1 MALVS
6 LESYL
11 FSGTLKDNLSV
22 AKDASEKEMNSVLEK
37 VGILD
42 FVHEQGGL
50 NMHIEKRPFM
60 ETKTFCSQCK
70 VHCYKKDKREQIRKV
85 MRFLVLECWCIILSW
100 RFVICTTK
108 LQTNRKNMHKS
119 KKYSLKI
126 CKNDIMPSV

>member
-1 MALVS
+1 MP
-6 LESYL
+6 
-11 FSGTLKDNLSV
+11 LK
-22 AKDASEKEMNSVLEK
+22 KEMNSVLEK

-85 MRFLVLECWCIILSW
+85 MRFSGPRMLVY
-100 RFVICTTK
+100 
-108 LQTNRKNMHKS
+108 HP
-119 KKYSLKI
+119 
-126 CKNDIMPSV
+126 IMAIRHLYYQITDK